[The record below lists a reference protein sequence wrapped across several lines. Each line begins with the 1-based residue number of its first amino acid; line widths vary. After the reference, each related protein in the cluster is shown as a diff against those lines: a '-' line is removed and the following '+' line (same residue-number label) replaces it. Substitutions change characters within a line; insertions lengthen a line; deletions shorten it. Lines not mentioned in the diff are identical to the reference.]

1 MMNKTRQMSSLVG
14 DRTSDYARKVL
25 SGEIVA
31 GPHVRNACRRH
42 FDDLERGSERGIWF
56 DHDAAERAFRFFEG
70 VLRLSEGQFEGQPF
84 RLHPSQAFI
93 VGSLFGWKKQTGYR
107 RFRRAY
113 IEQGKGN
120 GKALALDTPIPTP
133 SGWTTMGELKYGD
146 ELFDDRGNVCRVIQ
160 AHPVS
165 HDRDCYRVSFDDG
178 ESIIASAEHLW
189 LTEKRV
195 ASKSWEHRATYNVKK
210 DEWGAWRRGIRTT
223 KEISET
229 LRYPNGKYQSANHS
243 IPLCGPIKLPD
254 QSLPIPP
261 YTFGVWLGD
270 GDSDCA
276 RITCAYSD
284 RVVIDNIEADGVPV
298 TEQTRHSDTT
308 GRFSLSNGIKGQ
320 RDTIQSRLASLG
332 VLGNKHIPLLYLR
345 SSIEQRISLLQGL
358 MDSDGS
364 AMKSGA
370 CEFSVCNKELAQG
383 VFELVRSLGI
393 KATMLE
399 SDAKLNLVSVG
410 RRYRIQFRAPDIRVF
425 RLERKQARNLVG
437 HNRRRLSSDRRIV
450 SCEKLANPVPVR
462 CITVDSPTSMFLAG
476 SGMIPTH
483 NSPLC
488 GGVGIYGLAAD
499 GEAGS
504 QVYAAAAKKDQANIL
519 FRDAVKM
526 VQASPALA
534 KRIAMSGGPGREY
547 NMAYHANGSFFRPVS
562 RDTGKSGSG
571 PRPHFVLADEVHE
584 MPDASILEILE
595 RGFKFRRQPL
605 LVMITNSGSDR
616 NSVAWNEREW
626 AVRVASG
633 NREDNVDDG
642 IAYVGE
648 PLDDE
653 TFSYVCALDIGDDPL
668 NDKSCWVKA
677 NPLLGVTIT
686 EEYLQGVVLQAK
698 NIPSKQNNILRLHF
712 CEWTDADVAWMSREV
727 VEPLLADYCLSEH
740 KGKQI
745 TLGVDLSRSRDI
757 TAMGCVVKTGEKNGK
772 PTFDCWVEAWTP
784 GDTMQQRSERD
795 KLPYP
800 LWAEQG
806 HIHAPPGEN
815 INYRHVA
822 QTVFEYNR
830 DFDIRMI
837 AYDRYAFRKF
847 EDEVKELGL
856 DLNFVEHPQGGTR
869 KGRPTEDMIKA
880 AGLAGREPEGLWF
893 PSSLRLFEDAMLEG
907 RVRLKRNPVLISAIM
922 SAVLERDKWD
932 NAWLSKQRSVN
943 KIDAAVALVMAFGA
957 AHAVAMDAK
966 PDYNIHFFSIGR

>member
-1 MMNKTRQMSSLVG
+1 MTAKASKTRQMSSLVD
-14 DRTSDYARKVL
+14 DRTSDYARRVI
-25 SGEIVA
+25 SGEIIA

-70 VLRLSEGQFEGQPF
+70 ALRLSEGQFEGEPF

-133 SGWTTMGELKYGD
+133 SGWTTMGELRVGD
-146 ELFDDRGNVCRVIQ
+146 FVLDRLGKPTKIIAATVVMR
-160 AHPVS
+160 
-165 HDRDCYRVSFDDG
+165 DRPCYRVSFF
-178 ESIIASAEHLW
+178 AS
-189 LTEKRV
+189 
-195 ASKSWEHRATYNVKK
+195 S
-210 DEWGAWRRGIRTT
+210 
-223 KEISET
+223 
-229 LRYPNGKYQSANHS
+229 
-243 IPLCGPIKLPD
+243 
-254 QSLPIPP
+254 
-261 YTFGVWLGD
+261 LGD
-270 GDSDCA
+270 CRELDAIVADASHQWEVA
-276 RITCAYSD
+276 R
-284 RVVIDNIEADGVPV
+284 GVPV
-298 TEQTRHSDTT
+298 IVTTEQ
-308 GRFSLSNGIKGQ
+308 LSCG
-320 RDTIQSRLASLG
+320 D
-332 VLGNKHIPLLYLR
+332 
-345 SSIEQRISLLQGL
+345 RIIG
-358 MDSDGS
+358 GS
-364 AMKSGA
+364 GEVFVVGST
-370 CEFSVCNKELAQG
+370 ELIA
-383 VFELVRSLGI
+383 
-393 KATMLE
+393 
-399 SDAKLNLVSVG
+399 
-410 RRYRIQFRAPDIRVF
+410 
-425 RLERKQARNLVG
+425 
-437 HNRRRLSSDRRIV
+437 
-450 SCEKLANPVPVR
+450 PVPVR
-462 CITVDSPTSMFLAG
+462 CIQVDAPDSLFLAG
-476 SGMIPTH
+476 RGMVPTH

-626 AVRVASG
+626 AVRVAAG

-642 IAYVGE
+642 IAYVGD

-772 PTFDCWVEAWTP
+772 PMFDCWVEAWTP